1 MLSIYLKK
9 LVCFFLS
16 FCFYTCRCGYD
27 FFNKKKKR
35 ISKTKKKNPKK
46 TKPTVSLNLN
56 SISYLR
62 NLIWKRYLIHIISGS
77 SLEVESNINNL
88 NIEAYVERL
97 IVSCLD
103 TCWSL
108 SGYNQH
114 NIIINLNNFKRSHFI
129 VQWMCNILAHLIVN
143 CLSNTHH
150 VEINPW

>member
-9 LVCFFLS
+9 FVCFF
-16 FCFYTCRCGYD
+16 FYHFVSTLVDVDMTSSIR
-27 FFNKKKKR
+27 KKKEYLKQR
-35 ISKTKKKNPKK
+35 KKNPKK

-62 NLIWKRYLIHIISGS
+62 NLIWKRCLIHIISGS
-77 SLEVESNINNL
+77 SFEVESSVNNL

-108 SGYNQH
+108 SDYNQH
-114 NIIINLNNFKRSHFI
+114 NIIINLNNDKRSHFI
-129 VQWMCNILAHLIVN
+129 VQWISNILAHLIVYWM
-143 CLSNTHH
+143 SNTHH
-150 VEINPW
+150 VDINP

>member
-1 MLSIYLKK
+1 MTYVCIQHLNEFESITINICMLSIYLKK
-9 LVCFFLS
+9 IVCFFLS

-35 ISKTKKKNPKK
+35 ISKTKKKTPQK

-88 NIEAYVERL
+88 NIEAYLERL

-108 SGYNQH
+108 SNYNQH
-114 NIIINLNNFKRSHFI
+114 NIIINLNN
-129 VQWMCNILAHLIVN
+129 
-143 CLSNTHH
+143 
-150 VEINPW
+150 

>member
-1 MLSIYLKK
+1 MTYVCIQHLNEFESITINICMLSIYLKK
-9 LVCFFLS
+9 FVCFFLS

-35 ISKTKKKNPKK
+35 ISKTKKKTPQK

-62 NLIWKRYLIHIISGS
+62 NLIWKRCLIHRISGS

-88 NIEAYVERL
+88 NIEAYLERL

-103 TCWSL
+103 TC
-108 SGYNQH
+108 
-114 NIIINLNNFKRSHFI
+114 
-129 VQWMCNILAHLIVN
+129 
-143 CLSNTHH
+143 
-150 VEINPW
+150 

>member
-1 MLSIYLKK
+1 MLSIFLKK
-9 LVCFFLS
+9 FVCFFLS

-27 FFNKKKKR
+27 FFNKKKKEYLKQR
-35 ISKTKKKNPKK
+35 KKPPQK

-62 NLIWKRYLIHIISGS
+62 NLIWKRCLIHIISGS
-77 SLEVESNINNL
+77 SFEVESSVNNL

-108 SGYNQH
+108 SDYNQH
-114 NIIINLNNFKRSHFI
+114 NIIINLNNDKRSHFI
-129 VQWMCNILAHLIVN
+129 VQWISNILAHLIVYWM
-143 CLSNTHH
+143 SNTHH
-150 VEINPW
+150 VDINP